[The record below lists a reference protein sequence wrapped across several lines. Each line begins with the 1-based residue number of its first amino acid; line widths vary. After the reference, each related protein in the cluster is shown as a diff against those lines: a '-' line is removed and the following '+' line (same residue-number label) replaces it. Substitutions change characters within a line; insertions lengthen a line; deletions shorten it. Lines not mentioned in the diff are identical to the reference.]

1 MAATTTPAPNRPLA
15 APVVDAASA
24 PFWKAAGEGVL
35 LIKRCNVCAAAHWY
49 PRAHCPFCFSDDTA
63 WAAAAGQGTIY
74 SVSIM
79 RAAAVPYAMAYVT
92 LDEGVT
98 MLTNIVDCDLEAL
111 RIGDRVQV
119 VFKPAEGAAQVPMFR
134 PVDG

>member
-1 MAATTTPAPNRPLA
+1 MAATDTPAPNRPLA

-35 LIKRCNVCAAAHWY
+35 LIKRCNACAAPHWY

-63 WAAAAGQGTIY
+63 WVAAAGQGTIY

-79 RAAAVPYAMAYVT
+79 RAAGVPYAIAYVT

-98 MLTNIVDCDLEAL
+98 MLTHIVDAEFDAL
-111 RIGDRVQV
+111 RIGARVQV
-119 VFKPAEGAAQVPMFR
+119 VFKPAEGGARVPMFR
-134 PVDG
+134 PVHG